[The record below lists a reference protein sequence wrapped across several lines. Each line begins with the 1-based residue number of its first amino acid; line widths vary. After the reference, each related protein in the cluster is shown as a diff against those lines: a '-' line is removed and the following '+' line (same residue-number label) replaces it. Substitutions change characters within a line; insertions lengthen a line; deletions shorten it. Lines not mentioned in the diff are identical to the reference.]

1 MTVGH
6 TTMHRQNFSGFAEHL
21 DIQVLAHKL
30 LRTTRHGI
38 TRICPYISK
47 TVLWDGTT
55 PQIATVLNC
64 ELLPQDLCLVL
75 NFI

>member
-6 TTMHRQNFSGFAEHL
+6 TAKHKQNFSGFAEHF
-21 DIQVLAHKL
+21 DIQVLAHKP
-30 LRTTRHGI
+30 LRATRHGI

-47 TVLWDGTT
+47 TVLWDSTT
-55 PQIATVLNC
+55 SQIATVLNC
-64 ELLPQDLCLVL
+64 ELLPQELYLVL